1 MLTQNPEVRKEL
13 SHLSDTADDA
23 VRHIRHAVRDARD
36 AAAPVPE
43 DVKAMIAQLEQTI
56 HVLAREGSSESLQ
69 AGRRLRERAS
79 AMVDRLQT
87 RAHDGMSWAQDR
99 MDGAVDTTRQR
110 VVESPLTAVGIA
122 ALAGIVLGLML
133 SGRRQD

>member
-13 SHLSDTADDA
+13 SHLSDTADNA

-79 AMVDRLQT
+79 VMADRLQT

-99 MDGAVDTTRQR
+99 MDGAMDVTRQR
-110 VVESPLTAVGIA
+110 VTDSPLKAVGIA
-122 ALAGIVLGLML
+122 ALIGVVVGLML
-133 SGRRQD
+133 SGRRND